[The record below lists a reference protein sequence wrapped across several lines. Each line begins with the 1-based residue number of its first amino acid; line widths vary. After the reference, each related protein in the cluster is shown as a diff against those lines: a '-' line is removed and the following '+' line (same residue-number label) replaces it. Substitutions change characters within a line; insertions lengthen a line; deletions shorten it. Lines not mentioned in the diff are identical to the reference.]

1 MMTSGFTVA
10 GFVFVGIAIGGVA
23 GYFVGKI
30 RERNGKS
37 KK

>member
-10 GFVFVGIAIGGVA
+10 VLVFVGIVIGGVA

>member
-1 MMTSGFTVA
+1 MMTSGFTVV
-10 GFVFVGIAIGGVA
+10 GFVFVGIVIGSVA